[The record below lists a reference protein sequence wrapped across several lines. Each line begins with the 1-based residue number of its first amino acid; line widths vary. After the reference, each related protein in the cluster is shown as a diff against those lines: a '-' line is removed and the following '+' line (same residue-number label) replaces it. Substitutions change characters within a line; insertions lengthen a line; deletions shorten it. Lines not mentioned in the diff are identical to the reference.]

1 MELKKHIDYWI
12 KSSNEDY
19 DVIQLLI
26 GSNKYLH
33 AMFLCHLS
41 IEKLVK
47 AHWVKHNNNSVPPKI
62 HNLITLIKQ
71 TQLALTDDQLTFI
84 TILNDFQIQG
94 RYPDYKFKVNQYLT
108 EDYSKDLFNKYKE
121 LRKCLINKIA

>member
-1 MELKKHIDYWI
+1 MELKKHIEYWI
-12 KSSNEDY
+12 KSSNEDH

-47 AHWVKHNNNSVPPKI
+47 AHWVKNNNNSVPPKI
-62 HNLITLIKQ
+62 HNLVTLIKQ
-71 TQLALTDDQLTFI
+71 TQLSLTDDQLSFI

-108 EDYSKDLFNKYKE
+108 EDYSTDLFNKYNE